1 MSRYED
7 DQKDPSYLIRI
18 GPLLLELARE
28 EVARTSPSTIR
39 MTSKE
44 RHALMGTAF
53 HGHIGYE
60 QNGEGFSMVHG
71 IPIVLDESDSLFS
84 RGQRATE

>member
-1 MSRYED
+1 MSRDED
-7 DQKDPSYLIRI
+7 DKKDPSYAIRV

-53 HGHIGYE
+53 HGHVGYE
-60 QNGEGFSMVHG
+60 QNGEGFSKVHG
-71 IPIVLDESDSLFS
+71 IPIVLDESDSLLS
-84 RGQRATE
+84 RGHRTTG